1 MTQLDRSLLKRAVK
15 LSLDDLKAKHSGDFL
30 SSRAVQIRN
39 HAPDLAQTI
48 AGLILSSS
56 DLDFQRECFSILKSN
71 SLELLSH
78 FICRKRF
85 LTDGEFQIAETYV
98 LVNCKEV
105 EPFLQ
110 QFEDS
115 LRQSYLG
122 ITDDQ
127 ILELRDRDFSQWI
140 KQQVSSGQVK
150 YQLIRQMSYAESFND
165 EQLDLNELVASDYY
179 QDDGS
184 FGTNNVVI
192 EDEEVSLFDANSPME
207 ESKVFLEAGIQ

>member
-1 MTQLDRSLLKRAVK
+1 M
-15 LSLDDLKAKHSGDFL
+15 
-30 SSRAVQIRN
+30 
-39 HAPDLAQTI
+39 
-48 AGLILSSS
+48 
-56 DLDFQRECFSILKSN
+56 
-71 SLELLSH
+71 
-78 FICRKRF
+78 
-85 LTDGEFQIAETYV
+85 

-150 YQLIRQMSYAESFND
+150 DQLIRQMSYVD
-165 EQLDLNELVASDYY
+165 IPLK
-179 QDDGS
+179 
-184 FGTNNVVI
+184 
-192 EDEEVSLFDANSPME
+192 

>member
-78 FICRKRF
+78 FIC
-85 LTDGEFQIAETYV
+85 T
-98 LVNCKEV
+98 
-105 EPFLQ
+105 
-110 QFEDS
+110 
-115 LRQSYLG
+115 
-122 ITDDQ
+122 
-127 ILELRDRDFSQWI
+127 
-140 KQQVSSGQVK
+140 
-150 YQLIRQMSYAESFND
+150 
-165 EQLDLNELVASDYY
+165 
-179 QDDGS
+179 
-184 FGTNNVVI
+184 
-192 EDEEVSLFDANSPME
+192 
-207 ESKVFLEAGIQ
+207 